1 MNGGRSLV
9 GERLDEAWGSVD
21 LQLTVTISFK
31 SGEPRGCGRS
41 AIRMWSTRA
50 PSGPRKLFGLW
61 HVALALSAQ
70 QKWRHP
76 EQPRAQPAKKEKPV
90 L

>member
-31 SGEPRGCGRS
+31 SGEPRGLRPE
-41 AIRMWSTRA
+41 RHT
-50 PSGPRKLFGLW
+50 
-61 HVALALSAQ
+61 HVVDASSVGAA
-70 QKWRHP
+70 
-76 EQPRAQPAKKEKPV
+76 
-90 L
+90 